1 MAAREALPG
10 ARAKGALRRMINRY
24 HRITLGEPRHVDVTD
39 DHASVVVPATMS
51 LNIRGEQIT
60 QTGSVF
66 GNSED

>member
-1 MAAREALPG
+1 MAARGLSPAPE
-10 ARAKGALRRMINRY
+10 RKGALRRMINRY

-51 LNIRGEQIT
+51 LNIRGTQIT

-66 GNSED
+66 GNSEH